1 MRKTH
6 LEFWVGLF
14 LLLGTLC
21 LGYLSIRV
29 ARRDLFHPHG
39 YEVQAVFGNCN
50 GLRAGGPVVL
60 AGVEVGRVKKIRLQD
75 YEARVS
81 LSIEPGLVL
90 QKDVIASI
98 RTSGLI
104 GEKFVE
110 LTPGSAAESI
120 RPGGLIRNTEPALDL
135 EGLIAK
141 LVHGTVPASAH

>member
-1 MRKTH
+1 MRRTH

-14 LLLGTLC
+14 LLLGILC

-29 ARRDLFHPHG
+29 ARRELFHRRG
-39 YEVQAVFGNCN
+39 YEVQAVFDNCN
-50 GLRAGGPVVL
+50 GLRAGCPVVL

-110 LTPGSAAESI
+110 LTPGSAAECI
-120 RPGGLIRNTEPALDL
+120 PPGGVIRNTEPALDL

-141 LVHGTVPASAH
+141 LVHGTVPAH